1 MSGILLGVLAY
12 IAVQFAV
19 AILVSR
25 RIKSETDY
33 ILGGRQLGMGLA
45 AFSVF
50 ATWFGAETVLGSAGR
65 VYSDGMSGA
74 QGEPFAYAVA
84 IVIMGVLFAAR
95 LWRRGLVTFGDMFRE
110 RFSPGVERLTVI
122 LLVPG
127 SVLWA
132 AAQIRGFGQIMGT
145 TTGMDL
151 TAAITLAAVIV
162 VLYTAVGGLL
172 ADVYS
177 DFVQGIAIVIGLVA
191 MLVVIVIGGSAVRA
205 RRWPTSRLARFAP
218 IKSDQSLLDF
228 LEQWAIPI
236 CGSLVAVEL
245 ISRVLACKSADVART
260 ATWLGGVGYLLVALI
275 PVFLGLVGAQLA
287 PGLEEAE
294 QIVPTLAQKYLPAVL
309 YVMFA
314 GALISAIL
322 STVDSALLASASLVS
337 HNIVL
342 RLWPG
347 ATEERQDRGCA
358 RRCGRVRIG
367 RIRAGAPVRRHLE
380 PGGACLGLRQ
390 RRHLCDRSC
399 LASLRAGAVP
409 PSAYAAIVAG
419 AACGLVA
426 NIALESAG
434 AVRVWRDCRSGRL
447 PRLSQCWHA
456 FFDRAALGGVAI
468 QGQALADRP
477 QLLRM
482 TAQFAFRPMKSA
494 MLCGPD
500 TPAVP
505 MRPCVPTYRNFRFQR
520 RFEAPKALCL
530 SMPTEACGDCL
541 SVQAEAVRTDEKV
554 KQGHWHGTK
563 RGLKRRRYHGPCVG
577 GVAI

>member
-1 MSGILLGVLAY
+1 MSGILLGVLFY
-12 IAVQFAV
+12 VAVQFAV

-84 IVIMGVLFAAR
+84 IILMGALFAAR
-95 LWRRGLVTFGDMFRE
+95 LWRRGLVTFGDMFRD

-132 AAQIRGFGQIMGT
+132 AAQIRGFGQIMGS

-151 TAAITLAAVIV
+151 TASIALAALIV
-162 VLYTAVGGLL
+162 VLYTAAGGLL

-177 DFVQGIAIVIGLVA
+177 DFVQGIAIVIGLAA
-191 MLVVIVIGGSAVRA
+191 MLVFVLVEVGGPGQALSGIEA
-205 RRWPTSRLARFAP
+205 ARFAP

-245 ISRVLACKSADVART
+245 ISRVLACKSADVSRT
-260 ATWLGGVGYLLVALI
+260 ATWLGGVGYLLVAMI
-275 PVFLGLVGAQLA
+275 PVLFGLLGPQLA
-287 PGLEEAE
+287 PGLGEAE
-294 QIVPTLAQKYLPAVL
+294 QIVPTLAQKYLPAIL

-342 RLWPG
+342 RAWPNVS
-347 ATEERQDRGCA
+347 ERAKVGFA
-358 RRCGRVRIG
+358 
-367 RIRAGAPVRRHLE
+367 RAGVTAFGLVAFALALQSDGISSLVELASAFATAGIFVTFVFGLFTRW
-380 PGGACLGLRQ
+380 GGA
-390 RRHLCDRSC
+390 
-399 LASLRAGAVP
+399 A
-409 PSAYAAIVAG
+409 SAYAAIAAG
-419 AACGLVA
+419 AFVWACG
-426 NIALESAG
+426 
-434 AVRVWRDCRSGRL
+434 R
-447 PRLSQCWHA
+447 
-456 FFDRAALGGVAI
+456 
-468 QGQALADRP
+468 
-477 QLLRM
+477 
-482 TAQFAFRPMKSA
+482 FAFDLQAPYV
-494 MLCGPD
+494 CGVIA
-500 TPAVP
+500 AVAAYAFVAVASRAVSP
-505 MRPCVPTYRNFRFQR
+505 ER
-520 RFEAPKALCL
+520 RSIA
-530 SMPTEACGDCL
+530 
-541 SVQAEAVRTDEKV
+541 
-554 KQGHWHGTK
+554 
-563 RGLKRRRYHGPCVG
+563 
-577 GVAI
+577 

>member
-33 ILGGRQLGMGLA
+33 ILGGRQLGVGLA

-65 VYSDGMSGA
+65 VYSGGMSGA

-162 VLYTAVGGLL
+162 VLYTAAGGLL

-191 MLVVIVIGGSAVRA
+191 MLVVIVIEIGGPGQALA
-205 RRWPTSRLARFAP
+205 NIEAARFAP

-275 PVFLGLVGAQLA
+275 PVFFGLVGPQLA

-294 QIVPTLAQKYLPAVL
+294 QIVPTLAQKYLPAIL

-322 STVDSALLASASLVS
+322 STVDSALLASASLLS

-347 ATEERQDRGCA
+347 ASERAKVGVARGGVA
-358 RRCGRVRIG
+358 AFGLIAFALALQSEGISNLVELASAFAT
-367 RIRAGAPVRRHLE
+367 AGIFVTFVFGLFTRW
-380 PGGACLGLRQ
+380 GGA
-390 RRHLCDRSC
+390 
-399 LASLRAGAVP
+399 A
-409 PSAYAAIVAG
+409 SAYAAIVAG
-419 AACGLVA
+419 AAVWACGKFAFELQAPYVCGVIAAVVA
-426 NIALESAG
+426 YSAIALLS
-434 AVRVWRDCRSGRL
+434 RVLSIKLRS
-447 PRLSQCWHA
+447 
-456 FFDRAALGGVAI
+456 
-468 QGQALADRP
+468 
-477 QLLRM
+477 
-482 TAQFAFRPMKSA
+482 TA
-494 MLCGPD
+494 
-500 TPAVP
+500 
-505 MRPCVPTYRNFRFQR
+505 
-520 RFEAPKALCL
+520 
-530 SMPTEACGDCL
+530 
-541 SVQAEAVRTDEKV
+541 
-554 KQGHWHGTK
+554 
-563 RGLKRRRYHGPCVG
+563 
-577 GVAI
+577 